1 MANTLLSDFLTK
13 TGSINRPSLTDPANS
28 NSVVSEN
35 DYTVNNNT
43 RVNIGS
49 SPNANDGDPLRT
61 AFQKLNNFIEAVYR
75 VNVNVN
81 TDISTLSSA
90 GTFLGA
96 KNYVEITGLS
106 PNSND
111 TIVLDK
117 PITTTNPDLTPV
129 YTTFITIES
138 FTLANGLYTIAGGS
152 FLKYNSTKAK
162 FELDHN
168 NAGSNV
174 TFDFDGAVARLA
186 QGLASSTLTSLEQQQ
201 LYSEFQKLNQGAAN
215 SKRIQATT
223 IEDAITELTVKSS
236 TSGRDA
242 GYYA

>member
-1 MANTLLSDFLTK
+1 MANTLLSDYLTK
-13 TGSINRPSLTDPANS
+13 TGSINRPTIKDPAN
-28 NSVVSEN
+28 NNAVVSEN
-35 DYTVNNNT
+35 DYSVNTNT
-43 RVNIGS
+43 RVNVGS

-75 VNVNVN
+75 TNVNIN

-96 KNYVEITGLS
+96 KTYVEITGLS
-106 PNSND
+106 PNNND
-111 TIVLDK
+111 TIVLDE

-129 YTTFITIES
+129 YTTFITKES
-138 FTLANGLYTIAGGS
+138 FNLSNGVFSIAGGS
-152 FLKYNSTKAK
+152 FLKFNITKSK
-162 FELDHN
+162 FEIDHN
-168 NAGSNV
+168 NTSSNI

-186 QGLASSTLTSLEQQQ
+186 QGLANTTLTSLEQQQ
-201 LYSEFQKLNQGAAN
+201 LYSEYQKLNQGAAN
-215 SKRIQATT
+215 SKRLQATT
-223 IEDAITELTVKSS
+223 VEDAITELTVKAS